1 MEELR
6 QTVSKLQEKIK
17 KLAISDEAMRDVI
30 GCNSKNLEAL
40 KNYTVEIYGRV
51 GTIENELKHKNVVKD
66 DLIYEKVERVK
77 REMENLD
84 DRIDSIE
91 DKLVEDM
98 ENTENRIDAGIS
110 ISVDKQTE
118 ESKKLKELIVE
129 NARKLNQVE
138 ENLLKQKELL
148 KKTTPEY
155 KCDECGL
162 SFRKKTERRD
172 HILKYH
178 PKHIDCDLC
187 ELSFTESWRYETHLE
202 SHSKQKDFRCETC
215 GKEFFMEWRLSQ
227 HMNIHE
233 NPNIKSC
240 HYYNNSNSC
249 PFENVGC
256 KFKHEKSEN
265 CSKPASCKI
274 KLCPKQHIVT

>member
-1 MEELR
+1 
-6 QTVSKLQEKIK
+6 
-17 KLAISDEAMRDVI
+17 
-30 GCNSKNLEAL
+30 
-40 KNYTVEIYGRV
+40 
-51 GTIENELKHKNVVKD
+51 
-66 DLIYEKVERVK
+66 
-77 REMENLD
+77 
-84 DRIDSIE
+84 
-91 DKLVEDM
+91 M

-110 ISVDKQTE
+110 ISVEKQTE

-129 NARKLNQVE
+129 NQVE

-148 KKTTPEY
+148 ENTTPEY
-155 KCDECGL
+155 KCYKCGL

-240 HYYNNSNSC
+240 HYYNNSKSC

-265 CSKPASCKI
+265 CSKPAC
-274 KLCPKQHIVT
+274 